1 MYKVAQ
7 FSIFYPSSFST
18 FLCDILALEA
28 LILTLM
34 PKHQGLLF
42 LSELKSSGSI
52 ILMISAVS
60 ILESLQWNLSS

>member
-7 FSIFYPSSFST
+7 FSLFYLSSFST
-18 FLCDILALEA
+18 FLCDVLALET
-28 LILTLM
+28 LIPTLM

-42 LSELKSSGSI
+42 LSELKNSGSI
-52 ILMISAVS
+52 ILVISAVS